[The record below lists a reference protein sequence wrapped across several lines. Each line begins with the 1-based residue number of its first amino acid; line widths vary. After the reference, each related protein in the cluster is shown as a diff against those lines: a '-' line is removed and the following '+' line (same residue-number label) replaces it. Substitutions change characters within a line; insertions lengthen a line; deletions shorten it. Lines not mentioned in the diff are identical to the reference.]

1 MAIRT
6 ARSKKFFGSPVTGLF
21 DKALFALA
29 FLGGSVAIIGMKSL
43 GLSQWIASGVAVAI
57 MCGYVALT
65 WASRRARIRE
75 DLIGDNVY
83 YLGFLFTLISLGY
96 ALYDFGGGIS
106 ESTIE
111 SVIAN
116 FGIALLSTIF
126 GVFLRVFVSQFRADP
141 VETEREARVELT
153 EASNLVRAELSHML
167 ADIGDFRREILQ
179 VMRESLE
186 ETAQNTQEALIG
198 NAGKVTEVTEQLL
211 QRVDAASTDYAENTK
226 RVNAMSKR
234 TAESL
239 ETLIK
244 RIEDIEAPTDLITAR
259 VIPVVDQISEI
270 TEELQRHAKSEAGY
284 ADAISN
290 TLSQMHKTIPELA
303 SKLEHAAYISENL
316 GSLNEQITKLQAHLG
331 HISETQMKQA
341 GTLDASAVEFTRA
354 IREHTENMIAQH
366 SLFEETVSKF
376 SSSIKGELEK
386 VTEAVEAS
394 PHVGESPDAS
404 SSSQNVAAGD

>member
-1 MAIRT
+1 MANRN
-6 ARSKKFFGSPVTGLF
+6 ARPRKFYASPVTGLF
-21 DKALFALA
+21 DKALFAIA
-29 FLGGSVAIIGMKSL
+29 FVGGCAAILGMKSL
-43 GLSQWIASGVAVAI
+43 GFSQWFASGIAVAI
-57 MCGYVALT
+57 MCGYVGLT
-65 WASRRARIRE
+65 WASQRARIRE
-75 DLIGDNVY
+75 DVIGDNVY

-96 ALYDFGGGIS
+96 ALYDFGSGIT

-111 SVIAN
+111 NVIAN
-116 FGIALLSTIF
+116 FGVALLSTIF

-153 EASNLVRAELSHML
+153 EASNLVRAELSLML

-186 ETAQNTQEALIG
+186 ETAKNTQEALIG
-198 NAGKVTEVTEQLL
+198 NAGRVTEVTEQLL
-211 QRVDAASTDYAENTK
+211 ARVDTASSDYAENTK
-226 RVNAMSKR
+226 RINAMSKR

-244 RIEDIEAPTDLITAR
+244 RIEDIEAPTDLITSR
-259 VIPVVDQISEI
+259 VIPVVDQISDI
-270 TEELQRHAKSEAGY
+270 TEELQRHAKSESGY

-290 TLSQMHKTIPELA
+290 TLSQIHKTIPELA

-316 GSLNEQITKLQAHLG
+316 SGLNKQITNLQSHLG

-341 GTLDASAVEFTRA
+341 GTLDTSAIEFTRA

-366 SLFEETVSKF
+366 SLFEDTVSKF

-386 VTEAVEAS
+386 VTEAVETS
-394 PHVGESPDAS
+394 PILQEVEHPQSDAR
-404 SSSQNVAAGD
+404 NAATRD